1 MDWLEN
7 IEEEQSEIINRK
19 NAVMVQ
25 PVLWLVETDK
35 APAKS
40 FFLSH

>member
-1 MDWLEN
+1 MDWQEN

-25 PVLWLVETDK
+25 PVLWLVETDN
-35 APAKS
+35 APDKS
-40 FFLSH
+40 FLKSY